1 MEALHLER
9 ILWIALSIG
18 LRISAVMLFAP
29 FFSSQAIAMPIKAAF
44 TIALTA
50 LLYPV
55 TESVFAMPREAN
67 WPQLLLGE
75 FGVGLLLG
83 LTLQL
88 VVEAAVT
95 AGQLMGVQAGY
106 SLVTLLDPQT
116 QADTPV
122 MGTLNQMVTLVIF
135 LRLNVHHWL
144 LRGLA
149 MSFSYVPPGTVFWRG
164 AIGEVLLHAAGS
176 IWLVA
181 VQVAAP
187 AIAATMLVDITM
199 GFLAKASP
207 QIPVLFLGLPIKN
220 VLSLLALSGALA
232 LWPDFFEQRFAH
244 AIALGEQLLHLAR

>member
-1 MEALHLER
+1 MEALHLEK

-18 LRISAVMLFAP
+18 LRISATMLFAP
-29 FFSSQAIAMPIKAAF
+29 FFNSQAIPPQIKAGF
-44 TIALTA
+44 TVALTA
-50 LLYPV
+50 LLYPI
-55 TESVFAMPREAN
+55 TQSAFAMPSEVN

-88 VVEAAVT
+88 VVEAAIT

-135 LRLNVHHWL
+135 LQLNVHHWL

-149 MSFSYVPPGTVFWRG
+149 ASFSYAPPGAVLWRG
-164 AIGEVLLHAAGS
+164 AMGEVVLRAAGG
-176 IWLVA
+176 IWLAA
-181 VQVAAP
+181 VQIAAP
-187 AIAATMLVDITM
+187 AIVATMLVDITM

-220 VLSLLALSGALA
+220 VLSLLALTAALT
-232 LWPDFFEQRFAH
+232 LWPGFFEQRFAH
-244 AIALGEQLLHLAR
+244 AIAMSEQLLHLAR

>member
-1 MEALHLER
+1 MEALHLEK

-29 FFSSQAIAMPIKAAF
+29 FFDSQAIPMQVKAGF
-44 TIALTA
+44 TVALTA

-55 TESVFAMPREAN
+55 AQSAFAMPPEVN

-88 VVEAAVT
+88 VVEAAIT

-135 LRLNVHHWL
+135 LQLNVHHWL

-149 MSFSYVPPGTVFWRG
+149 ASFSYAPPGAVLWRG
-164 AIGEVLLHAAGS
+164 AIGEVLLRDAGG
-176 IWLVA
+176 IWLAA
-181 VQVAAP
+181 VQIAAP
-187 AIAATMLVDITM
+187 VIVATMLVDITM
-199 GFLAKASP
+199 GFLAKAAP

-220 VLSLLALSGALA
+220 VLSLLALTGGLT
-232 LWPDFFEQRFAH
+232 LWPRFFEQHFAH
-244 AIALGEQLLHLAR
+244 AIAMGEQLLHLAR